1 MGQYR
6 IRKAGP
12 GETPGYYSKHQ
23 LALKR
28 FAEGGAQEDN
38 SMNLSQMLP
47 QISNTIASAILQSGD
62 PENTDIRPIM
72 AQMSSKLRES
82 GVEPSAIESLVSAAG
97 KQALQLVANMLDQQ
111 KSNEEETPEE
121 QTTEVAEEPTVT
133 EAPMD
138 YGYYDQSAATQGGE
152 DDQVIDELLMQY
164 GGTNGKRKFMRE
176 AMSHLNKAAEG
187 MQQQSSNS
195 ASLRGTADDIQG
207 NSLSSKHTFI
217 PAVKQTAQYEVNK
230 KFAEDQYNQMMGQQY
245 KSGGESRRIR
255 RANQAIFGTPHSL
268 PGANVNYE
276 FGPLGGVRHAS
287 VEFNPAMMQ
296 SMFGVQ
302 SVMPGMIS
310 GQNGSYTPTYQIKGT
325 RVKSS
330 SETQAAQDAKAV
342 NASTMGKV
350 ATDTPNSEATSAGR
364 TIEQMRAD
372 ALKYGNVEY
381 NNGSSGWSAGTANS
395 ELNQGTNG
403 NGRSGGNNAG
413 SSTRPTVPNPVRTP
427 SPVVIPKN
435 SNLPV
440 NPVSNKKPGKTM
452 YLTIPG
458 KTSVYYQDKNGW
470 HFVNKEGEHGLV
482 TDPDTKRKLGTA
494 IVKKNKELSTKFYNE
509 KIGNSIAAQA
519 ERLPQAAQ
527 ADDELITNIALG
539 FMPNPFSG
547 SSAVS
552 NLGTKLL
559 GAGESA
565 GAKAIGAGGKGI
577 LNPGQSMLNPG
588 QGMLNAGQRMLNPP
602 AGYQYQLGFEEGGS
616 INPELYKYVYGGDD
630 FSQEDLDYDNSKD
643 VTDAYFRDGGLYHF
657 QGTGDSQVSQTNTT
671 QPVRGLTKEDVEK
684 MFEEYGKKMQMQ
696 QNPYGQQSYTQG
708 SFGSAGYGQPMW
720 GRPMYG
726 QGYTGMMGQYG
737 NMFSPFRK
745 DFKYLTPYGQGNN
758 MAINPMSV
766 MAGSMANIQKS
777 GMVPTKFSYGKERK
791 QDGNWFER
799 KLGFNKDRVWTI
811 DYSKP
816 NAGQPQSGTNMQTQ
830 MSTQPKAETI
840 EDPKLRYMHES
851 LTAPSNSRMPVGF
864 PANTAGP
871 RNTFQDGGV
880 EFEGY
885 NEDSPWLGEKYQD
898 LGVALNKGNLSL
910 SAGNYF
916 PKQVNLPTGFIN
928 PYVGVDYALKNNN
941 SVGFEA
947 TPGYIGASFRKTFDE
962 GGDVDEYAIAG
973 EINNQVNP
981 IKTNTPTEMKSSVTS
996 NIQNKMNECS
1006 EEEKLDPNS
1015 PCYEK
1020 QTEQLK
1026 FKEETARTFDPMAAK
1041 NLGLFAGRN
1050 IADTANQLQDY
1061 KNVYVPN
1068 MNKLIYGRGPGQQRV
1083 NTGIYEENTGA
1094 RNYTGFQGVVKKGGS
1109 TGLRENGEYN
1119 LTMDEISEILKAGG
1133 KIEFL

>member
-23 LALKR
+23 LGLKR
-28 FAEGGAQEDN
+28 FAEGGAQEDT
-38 SMNLSQMLP
+38 SMDLSQMLP
-47 QISNTIASAILQSGD
+47 QISNTIASAIMQSED

-72 AQMSSKLRES
+72 AQMAAKLRQS

-97 KQALQLVANMLDQQ
+97 KQALQYVANILDQQ
-111 KSNEEETPEE
+111 TSDEEETTADSTEE
-121 QTTEVAEEPTVT
+121 VVEEPAMAET
-133 EAPMD
+133 PMD
-138 YGYYDQSAATQGGE
+138 YGYYDQSAATQGGD

-176 AMSHLNKAAEG
+176 SMSRLNKAAEG

-230 KFAEDQYNQMMGQQY
+230 KFAEDQYNQMMGQEY

-268 PGANVNYE
+268 PGANVDYE
-276 FGPLGGVRHAS
+276 FGPLGGVRRAS

-302 SVMPGMIS
+302 SIMPGMIS
-310 GQNGSYTPTYQIKGT
+310 SQTGSYTPTYQIKGT

-350 ATDTPNSEATSAGR
+350 ATDTPNSEATSANR

-381 NNGSSGWSAGTANS
+381 NNGSGGWSAGTANS

-413 SSTRPTVPNPVRTP
+413 GSNRPPVPNPVRTP
-427 SPVVIPKN
+427 DPVVIPDN

-458 KTSVYYQDKNGW
+458 KTSIYYQDTDGW
-470 HFVNKEGEHGLV
+470 HFVNKQGERGLV
-482 TDPDTKRKLGTA
+482 TDAETKRKLGTA
-494 IVKKNKELSTKFYNE
+494 IVKKNRELSNKFYNE
-509 KIGNSIAAQA
+509 TIGNSIAAQA

-527 ADDELITNIALG
+527 ADDALITNIALG

-547 SSAVS
+547 ASAVS
-552 NLGTKLL
+552 KLGTKLL

-577 LNPGQSMLNPG
+577 LNRGQSMLNQGQGMLKPGQGMLNPG
-588 QGMLNAGQRMLNPP
+588 QGMLNPGQRMLNPP
-602 AGYQYQLGFEEGGS
+602 GGYQYQLGFQDGGA

-630 FSQEDLDYDNSKD
+630 FSQEDLDFDNSKD
-643 VTDAYFRDGGLYHF
+643 TSDAYFRDGGLYRF
-657 QGTGDSQVSQTNTT
+657 DGTENSQVSQTNTT
-671 QPVRGLTKEDVEK
+671 QPGTGLTKEDVEK
-684 MFEEYGKKMQMQ
+684 MFEEYGKKMQTQ
-696 QNPYGQQSYTQG
+696 QNQYGQQSYGQG

-720 GRPMYG
+720 GRPMQG
-726 QGYTGMMGQYG
+726 QGYNGMLGQYG
-737 NMFSPFRK
+737 NMFSPLRK
-745 DFKYLTPYGQGNN
+745 DFKYLTPYGQSNN
-758 MAINPMSV
+758 TAINPMAL
-766 MAGSMANIQKS
+766 MAGSMANIKKS
-777 GMVPTKFSYGKERK
+777 GMVPTKLTYGKERK
-791 QDGNWFER
+791 QDGNFFER
-799 KLGFNKDRVWTI
+799 KLGFNKDRIWTV
-811 DYSKP
+811 DYNKP
-816 NAGQPQSGTNMQTQ
+816 NAGNLEKPNVGETHSAYLLRTTGNPGFAENRDTWDGQKWVKQSQETTGANTN
-830 MSTQPKAETI
+830 AFAAG
-840 EDPKLRYMHES
+840 DPRGDYMKS
-851 LTAPSNSRMPVGF
+851 QLTAPSNGKMPEGF
-864 PANTAGP
+864 PANTTGP
-871 RNTFQDGGV
+871 RNMEFAYGG
-880 EFEGY
+880 Y
-885 NEDSPWLGEKYQD
+885 L
-898 LGVALNKGNLSL
+898 
-910 SAGNYF
+910 
-916 PKQVNLPTGFIN
+916 
-928 PYVGVDYALKNNN
+928 
-941 SVGFEA
+941 
-947 TPGYIGASFRKTFDE
+947 
-962 GGDVDEYAIAG
+962 DEYAIAG

-981 IKTNTPTEMKSSVTS
+981 MSKDVPTDMKVAEDIDELD
-996 NIQNKMNECS
+996 NCS
-1006 EEEKLDPNS
+1006 EEDKLDPSS

-1041 NLGLFAGRN
+1041 NLGLLAGTTFAN
-1050 IADTANQLQDY
+1050 TSNQLQDY
-1061 KNVYVPN
+1061 NNSYVPG
-1068 MNKLIYGRGPGQQRV
+1068 MNKFIYDRGRGQQRTD
-1083 NTGIYEENTGA
+1083 TGTYEENTGA

-1109 TGLRENGEYN
+1109 TGLRENGEYQ

-1133 KIEFL
+1133 KIKFL

>member
-23 LALKR
+23 LGLKR
-28 FAEGGAQEDN
+28 FAEGGAQEDT
-38 SMNLSQMLP
+38 SMDLSQMLP
-47 QISNTIASAILQSGD
+47 QISNTIASAIMQSED

-72 AQMSSKLRES
+72 AQMAAKLRQS

-97 KQALQLVANMLDQQ
+97 KQALQYVANILDQQ
-111 KSNEEETPEE
+111 TSDEEETTADSTEE
-121 QTTEVAEEPTVT
+121 VVEEPAMAET
-133 EAPMD
+133 PMD
-138 YGYYDQSAATQGGE
+138 YGYYDQSAATQGGD

-176 AMSHLNKAAEG
+176 SMSRLNKAAEG

-207 NSLSSKHTFI
+207 NSLSSKYTFI
-217 PAVKQTAQYEVNK
+217 PAVKEKAQYEVNK
-230 KFAEDQYNQMMGQQY
+230 KFAEDQYNQMMSQEY

-255 RANQAIFGTPHSL
+255 RANQAIFGTPNSL
-268 PGANVNYE
+268 PGANVDYE
-276 FGPLGGVRHAS
+276 FGPLGGVRRAS

-310 GQNGSYTPTYQIKGT
+310 SQTGSYTPTYQIKGT

-350 ATDTPNSEATSAGR
+350 AKDTPNSEATSATR

-372 ALKYGNVEY
+372 ALKYGHVEY
-381 NNGSSGWSAGTANS
+381 NNGSGGWSAGTANS

-413 SSTRPTVPNPVRTP
+413 GSNRPPVPNPVRTP
-427 SPVVIPKN
+427 DPVVIPDN

-458 KTSVYYQDKNGW
+458 KTSIYYQDKDGW
-470 HFVNKEGEHGLV
+470 HFVNKQGERGLV
-482 TDPDTKRKLGTA
+482 TDAETKRKLGTA
-494 IVKKNKELSTKFYNE
+494 IVKKNRELSNKFYNE

-527 ADDELITNIALG
+527 ADDALITNIALG

-547 SSAVS
+547 ASAVS
-552 NLGTKLL
+552 KLGTKLL

-577 LNPGQSMLNPG
+577 LNRGQSMLNQGQGMLKPGQGMLNPG
-588 QGMLNAGQRMLNPP
+588 QGMLNSGQRMLNPP
-602 AGYQYQLGFEEGGS
+602 GGYQYQLGFQEGGA

-630 FSQEDLDYDNSKD
+630 FSQEDLDFDNSKD
-643 VTDAYFRDGGLYHF
+643 TSDAYFRDGGLYRF
-657 QGTGDSQVSQTNTT
+657 EGTEDSEVTQFNTP
-671 QPVRGLTKEDVEK
+671 QPATGLTKEDVEK
-684 MFEEYGKKMQMQ
+684 MFEEYGKKMQTQ
-696 QNPYGQQSYTQG
+696 QNQYGQQSYGQG

-726 QGYTGMMGQYG
+726 QGYNGMMGQYG
-737 NMFSPFRK
+737 NMFNILKK

-758 MAINPMSV
+758 NMAINPMSV
-766 MAGSMANIQKS
+766 MAASMANIQKS
-777 GMVPTKFSYGKERK
+777 GMVPTKLTYGKERK
-791 QDGNWFER
+791 QDGNFFER
-799 KLGFNKDRVWTI
+799 KLGFNKDKIVAI
-811 DYSKP
+811 DYNKP
-816 NAGQPQSGTNMQTQ
+816 NAGQPQAGTNTGN
-830 MSTQPKAETI
+830 SEFV
-840 EDPKLRYMHES
+840 EDRDAFAAGDPRGDYMKS
-851 LTAPSNSRMPVGF
+851 QLTAPSNSRMPVGF
-864 PANTAGP
+864 PANTTGP
-871 RNTFQDGGV
+871 RNTEFAYGG
-880 EFEGY
+880 Y
-885 NEDSPWLGEKYQD
+885 L
-898 LGVALNKGNLSL
+898 
-910 SAGNYF
+910 
-916 PKQVNLPTGFIN
+916 
-928 PYVGVDYALKNNN
+928 
-941 SVGFEA
+941 
-947 TPGYIGASFRKTFDE
+947 
-962 GGDVDEYAIAG
+962 DEYAIAG

-981 IKTNTPTEMKSSVTS
+981 MSKDVPTDMKVAEDIDKLD
-996 NIQNKMNECS
+996 NCS
-1006 EEEKLDPNS
+1006 EEDKMNPSS

-1041 NLGLFAGRN
+1041 NLGLFAG
-1050 IADTANQLQDY
+1050 TTFANTSNELQAN
-1061 KNVYVPN
+1061 KNSYVPG
-1068 MNKLIYGRGPGQQRV
+1068 MQEFIYGRGRGQQRTD
-1083 NTGIYEENTGA
+1083 TGTYEENTGA
-1094 RNYTGFQGVVKKGGS
+1094 RNSKNTGFQGVVKKGGS
-1109 TGLRENGEYN
+1109 TGLRENGEYQ

-1133 KIEFL
+1133 KIKFL